1 MNYYKRNIARL
12 WQGKATLKDY
22 EIEKAIKKG
31 GAILTLLE
39 NNEKMF
45 LNVDQL
51 ESALLTKTKQI
62 KPPRFK
68 GEPPFR
74 LCNVFWKQQ
83 KDENQLELLNE

>member
-12 WQGKATLKDY
+12 WRGKATLKDY

-39 NNEKMF
+39 NNQKMF
-45 LNVDQL
+45 LSIEDL

-68 GEPPFR
+68 GEQPFR
-74 LCNVFWKQQ
+74 LCNVFWKQ
-83 KDENQLELLNE
+83 KENTNQMELI